1 MTLRFGSALLVC
13 AVTMSAEAMAD
24 QPTYVLM
31 TGLSDGYYGYSN
43 RTPEQYRFIGVNNG
57 VPTLY
62 VPAGSSCSSN
72 TLYLKQNERGDIS
85 VHEGSPNR
93 MGSPYGQNKAS
104 LRADAVLARP
114 DKVTTENHLACRG
127 TVQQGNG

>member
-1 MTLRFGSALLVC
+1 MTLRLGSALLVC
-13 AVTMSAEAMAD
+13 AVTLSAEAMTD

-31 TGLSDGYYGYSN
+31 SGLSDGYYGYSN
-43 RTPEQYRFIGVNNG
+43 RTPERSQFIAVSSG

-72 TLYLKQNERGDIS
+72 TLYFRQSERGDIW

-93 MGSPYGQNKAS
+93 MGAPFSQNKSS
-104 LRADAVLARP
+104 LRTDAVLARP
-114 DKVTTENHLACRG
+114 DKVTTENHRACQG
-127 TVQQGNG
+127 AVQRGNG

>member
-1 MTLRFGSALLVC
+1 MTLRFGTALLVC
-13 AVTMSAEAMAD
+13 AVTLSAEAMAD

-43 RTPEQYRFIGVNNG
+43 RTPEQYRFIAVSNG

-62 VPAGSSCSSN
+62 MPAGSACSSN
-72 TLYLKQNERGDIS
+72 TLYFKQSERGDIW

-93 MGSPYGQNKAS
+93 MGSPYSQNKAS
-104 LRADAVLARP
+104 LRADALLARP
-114 DKVTTENHLACRG
+114 DKVTTANHLACQG
-127 TVQQGNG
+127 AVQRGNG